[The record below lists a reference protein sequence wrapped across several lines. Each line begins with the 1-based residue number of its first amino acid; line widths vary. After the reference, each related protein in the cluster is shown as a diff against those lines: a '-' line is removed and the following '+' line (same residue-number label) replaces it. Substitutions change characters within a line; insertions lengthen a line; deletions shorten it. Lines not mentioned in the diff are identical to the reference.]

1 MNLKIDSLLAYCRAG
16 FEREA
21 HAELLILGC
30 AKDADLAT
38 EFFPKVAVDK
48 TAKAAVGVKSVKAD
62 SVKKPVN
69 KASSDS
75 FKTAVVAASTDV
87 GIGFALASLVKT
99 GSGLAA
105 IPHVSDCVFARQ
117 LVPCASAPIALPARD
132 RLSVLHVAVNE
143 FCAANGFSSFSE
155 LRIEH
160 PDTNDGRTQS
170 GFARNFHPIFTQALV
185 DAAQLDFRPNSVN
198 KPVLHVFLIDAN
210 RALIGASQPG
220 RSSVWHN
227 GVPRLRM
234 PSDAPSRST
243 LKLAEAVF
251 TFLGDDAERIMAA
264 DMNAVDLGAA
274 PGGWTWH
281 LIHRGLKVTAI
292 DNGPLKGDLV
302 DNAMVRHLR
311 EDGFRYR
318 PKFEVDWLVC
328 DMVEQPIR
336 IANLV
341 AQWLV
346 RGDARHAIFNL
357 KMPMKKRGEAL
368 QQCADAIHEQMQDA
382 DIRYQ
387 LRFKHLYHDR
397 EEITG
402 YLGKV
407 SSRDAQTR
415 DIRSYRDDRKNPNNP
430 KNVKARE
437 EQRAREEAEAEF
449 RKDDGSGFR
458 YVERDAFDTGA
469 PKSASRARESFMDD
483 LEDEAEPINPFSL
496 RPSPYAV
503 SANSP
508 KVRQP
513 KPVQE
518 VVPQKGKKSV
528 MPPKGA
534 YPPRKPVGRVKKSRK

>member
-1 MNLKIDSLLAYCRAG
+1 MNLKIDGLLAYCRAG

-30 AKDADLAT
+30 AKDVDLA
-38 EFFPKVAVDK
+38 EHFFPKVVVDK
-48 TAKAAVGVKSVKAD
+48 SAKVPAATKPSAKKALTKAGD
-62 SVKKPVN
+62 
-69 KASSDS
+69 KAS
-75 FKTAVVAASTDV
+75 AAKSTTEALANSTDV
-87 GIGFALASLVKT
+87 GIGFALASLIKT
-99 GSGLAA
+99 GSGTAA
-105 IPHVSDCVFARQ
+105 VPQVDDCVFARQ
-117 LVPCASAPIALPARD
+117 LVPCATTLILLPARD
-132 RLSVLHVAVNE
+132 RLSVLHAAVNE
-143 FCAANGFSSFSE
+143 FCAANGISSFSE

-160 PDTNDGRTQS
+160 PDTNNGRAAS
-170 GFARNFHPIFTQALV
+170 GFARNFHPIFSQALV

-198 KPVLHVFLIDAN
+198 KPVLHVFLIDAQ

-234 PSDAPSRST
+234 PAEAPSRST

-251 TFLGDDAERIMAA
+251 TFLGDDAERMMAP

-292 DNGPLKGDLV
+292 DNGPLKGDLI

-318 PKFEVDWLVC
+318 PKGEVDWLVC

-368 QQCADAIHEQMQDA
+368 QQCADAIHEQMQEA
-382 DIRYQ
+382 GIRYQ

-430 KNVKARE
+430 KNIKARE
-437 EQRAREEAEAEF
+437 EQQAREAAEAEF

-458 YVERDAFDTGA
+458 YVERDAFAT
-469 PKSASRARESFMDD
+469 KSASSARDAFMDD
-483 LEDEAEPINPFSL
+483 LEDDVEAINPFSL

-508 KVRQP
+508 KVRAP

-518 VVPQKGKKSV
+518 VLPQRTKKPVGK
-528 MPPKGA
+528 PKGA
-534 YPPRKPVGRVKKSRK
+534 YPPKKPVGRVKKSRK